1 MIRKPSNRIITHITI
16 PILLIVLI
24 FIFTILFVVIPVI
37 EENMMSSKRAMI
49 KELTNITWDLLEDY
63 HKREI
68 HNELSKEEAQEKVI
82 ERIRELRFGSKSKGY
97 FWINN
102 MHPKLIMH
110 PYLSHLENQDVSDF
124 IDANGKHLFT
134 EFVRV
139 VKNDREGYVDYVWQQ
154 IDDSTQI
161 ASKLSYVKGFEPW
174 GWIIGT
180 GVYIEDVKQQMF
192 GIKKKFNI
200 IFIGIFILFLIV
212 SVYLIIHSRKIE
224 ISKNSA
230 QAALS
235 ESENRYHI
243 LFNSAAD
250 AIFLTKDAEIVDV
263 NKKALE
269 MFGCS
274 KEEIIGSTSI
284 DFSPSTQPNGEDSSV
299 LAMEKINSALNGNPQ
314 IFEWQH
320 KKLNGTLFDTEIN
333 LHLIYLPT
341 GNRIQA
347 IIRDITDRKK
357 AEKALLNEKN
367 RVANIIE
374 GTNAGTWDWNVQ
386 TGEVRLNERWAE
398 IMGYTIKELESINVQ
413 SWMKN
418 IHSDDLLKVN
428 DLLEKNIKG
437 ELDYFDVKY
446 RQQHKNGNY
455 VWVNSRGKIVEWTED
470 GKPLRMSGTL
480 LDINESK
487 IAEGKLKKSESHYR
501 NIFNNSLIGIY
512 QTTPDGRILAANPA
526 LIKMLGYSSLDELF
540 ERNLEDDH
548 ENFAI
553 GISRSKFKQQIE
565 TEGHIIGIE
574 TEWKRKD
581 GTTLYVREN
590 ANIVEDER
598 GKIIF
603 YEGTVDDITY
613 KKKAEIEILAANEEL
628 LATSDAL
635 KESNHELRI
644 ALDEAKRSK
653 ELEIANE
660 KLQRNEKILIQ
671 AHESIKQKKSELE
684 ELNFAL
690 SDSHN
695 KTIRLNKE
703 LSAANEHLF
712 YQKDKLESTID
723 KLKKTQSQL
732 VQSEKMASVGIL
744 TSGIAHEINN
754 PLNFIQGG
762 KLAIE
767 NYIEENLIDV
777 SDDFKPLL
785 DIIETGINRAS
796 DIISSLNRFNRKSD
810 TLNEKCEI
818 HIIIDNCLIMLRNK
832 LKHKVEIIN
841 HYTNS
846 NFVILGNEGKLH
858 QVFLNI
864 LSNAEQSIE
873 KEGTIEITTAIE
885 NEKLEITFSDNGCGI
900 SEENL
905 NKIIDPFFTTK
916 DPGKGTGLGL
926 SIAYQIIQ
934 NHKGNIKINS
944 KLEKGT
950 TVIVT
955 LPIINNET

>member
-1 MIRKPSNRIITHITI
+1 
-16 PILLIVLI
+16 LI
-24 FIFTILFVVIPVI
+24 
-37 EENMMSSKRAMI
+37 E
-49 KELTNITWDLLEDY
+49 
-63 HKREI
+63 
-68 HNELSKEEAQEKVI
+68 
-82 ERIRELRFGSKSKGY
+82 
-97 FWINN
+97 
-102 MHPKLIMH
+102 
-110 PYLSHLENQDVSDF
+110 
-124 IDANGKHLFT
+124 
-134 EFVRV
+134 
-139 VKNDREGYVDYVWQQ
+139 
-154 IDDSTQI
+154 
-161 ASKLSYVKGFEPW
+161 
-174 GWIIGT
+174 
-180 GVYIEDVKQQMF
+180 
-192 GIKKKFNI
+192 
-200 IFIGIFILFLIV
+200 
-212 SVYLIIHSRKIE
+212 
-224 ISKNSA
+224 
-230 QAALS
+230 
-235 ESENRYHI
+235 
-243 LFNSAAD
+243 
-250 AIFLTKDAEIVDV
+250 
-263 NKKALE
+263 
-269 MFGCS
+269 
-274 KEEIIGSTSI
+274 
-284 DFSPSTQPNGEDSSV
+284 
-299 LAMEKINSALNGNPQ
+299 
-314 IFEWQH
+314 
-320 KKLNGTLFDTEIN
+320 
-333 LHLIYLPT
+333 LPT
-341 GNRIQA
+341 GKHIQA

-357 AEKALLNEKN
+357 AEKAEVALSQSENRYHILFNTAADAIFLTKGDGAEIVDVNRISLEMFGCRKEEIIGFTPIDFSPDIQPNGEESKVLAMKKISSALKGEPQLFEWQHKKLDGTLFDVEINLHLIELPAGEHIQAIIRNITDRKKSEKALLNEKN

-374 GTNAGTWDWNVQ
+374 GTNAGTWDWNIQ
-386 TGEVRLNERWAE
+386 TGEVRLNKRWAE
-398 IMGYTIKELESINVQ
+398 ITGYTIKEQEPISVQ
-413 SWMKN
+413 TWIKN
-418 IHSDDLLKVN
+418 IHSDDLPLVN
-428 DLLEKNIKG
+428 DLLEKNIRG
-437 ELDYFDVKY
+437 EIDYYDIEY
-446 RQQHKNGNY
+446 RRQHKNGNW
-455 VWVNSRGKIVEWTED
+455 VWVNSRGKVVEWTED
-470 GKPLRMSGTL
+470 RKPLRMSGTL

-487 IAEGKLKKSESHYR
+487 IAEDKLQKSESHYR
-501 NIFNNSLIGIY
+501 KIFNNSLIGIY

-526 LIKMLGYSSLDELF
+526 LIRMLGYSSLDELL
-540 ERNLEDDH
+540 ERNLENES

-553 GISRSKFKQQIE
+553 GISRSKFKKQIE
-565 TEGHIIGIE
+565 SEGHIIGIE

-581 GTTLYVREN
+581 GTILYVREN
-590 ANIVEDER
+590 ANTVVDER
-598 GKIIF
+598 GKILF

-635 KESNHELRI
+635 KESNHELQI

-671 AHESIKQKKSELE
+671 AHESINQKKSELE

-690 SDSHN
+690 KKSHD
-695 KTIRLNKE
+695 KTTQLNEE
-703 LSAANEHLF
+703 LSALNEHLF

-767 NYIEENLIDV
+767 NYIEENLIER

-818 HIIIDNCLIMLRNK
+818 HIILDNCLIMLQNK
-832 LKHKVEIIN
+832 LKHKVKVIN

-846 NFVILGNEGKLH
+846 DFVILGNEGKLH

-873 KEGTIEITTAIE
+873 KEGIIEITTAIE
-885 NEKLEITFSDNGCGI
+885 NDKLEIKISDNGYGI

-905 NKIIDPFFTTK
+905 TKIIDPFFTTK

-944 KLEKGT
+944 QLKKGT